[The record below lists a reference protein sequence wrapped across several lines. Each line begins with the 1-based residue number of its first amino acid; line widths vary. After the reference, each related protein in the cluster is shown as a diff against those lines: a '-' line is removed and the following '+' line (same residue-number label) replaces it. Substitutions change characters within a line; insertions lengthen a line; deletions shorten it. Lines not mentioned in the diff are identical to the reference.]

1 MSHDVFKDQE
11 MFMWAT
17 GQQVDQPDMEQFK
30 LYAKLIGE
38 EVNEFW
44 DAVDKKDEVEI
55 FDALLDIIVVAI
67 GAGISAGYPMQLGW
81 DEVVLSNMRKI
92 NPQTGKVDR
101 REDGKILKPANWR
114 APNLRKVLEQH
125 ASRKKA

>member
-1 MSHDVFKDQE
+1 MD
-11 MFMWAT
+11 
-17 GQQVDQPDMEQFK
+17 
-30 LYAKLIGE
+30 
-38 EVNEFW
+38 EFVE
-44 DAVDKKDEVEI
+44 AVQNKDEVEI

-114 APNLRKVLEQH
+114 APNLRKVMEQH

>member
-17 GQQVDQPDMEQFK
+17 GQKVDAADPEQFE
-30 LYAKLIGE
+30 LYTNLLKE
-38 EVNEFW
+38 EMNEFL
-44 DAVDKKDEVEI
+44 DAVKAKDDVEI

-67 GAGISAGYPMQLGW
+67 GAGISAGYPMQSGW
-81 DEVVLSNMRKI
+81 DEVILSNMRKI

-101 REDGKILKPANWR
+101 REDGKVLKPANWR

-125 ASRKKA
+125 ASHKKT

>member
-17 GQQVDQPDMEQFK
+17 GQQVDQPDPKQFRLYTK
-30 LYAKLIGE
+30 LLRE
-38 EVNEFW
+38 EMDEFVE
-44 DAVDKKDEVEI
+44 AVQNKDEVEI

-114 APNLRKVLEQH
+114 APNLRKVMEQH